1 VKLVAEITLNFES
14 ADIAQA
20 VFSSLAPDNL
30 AAPPT
35 MKIAMARD
43 GGRIRVTIE
52 EENIS
57 KLLVAVNDVLISA
70 HLSEVIVKASS
81 KKIT

>member
-1 VKLVAEITLNFES
+1 MKVVAEITLNFENV
-14 ADIAQA
+14 DVAQA
-20 VFSSLAPDNL
+20 VFSSLAPDNV

-35 MKIAMARD
+35 MKITMTRN
-43 GGRIRVTIE
+43 GGRIRITIE

-70 HLSEVIVKASS
+70 HLSEAVVKASS
-81 KKIT
+81 KEIT